1 MCILSVT
8 DIERLEGDLAK
19 NLYKLKEQESILE
32 YTNIYSP
39 VSGVVKELKVT
50 TVGGVLRHA

>member
-1 MCILSVT
+1 
-8 DIERLEGDLAK
+8 
-19 NLYKLKEQESILE
+19 LE

-50 TVGGVLRHA
+50 TVGGVLRSGDQLMEVSPSQGGVILEGSGPCISTFT